1 MGHNN
6 TVGSFTVSASRVRLQ
21 QELGPVVGAAGADLE
36 DVDVS
41 RAGRRSVVRI
51 VVDRDGGV
59 SLDDVAVLS
68 RAVSEALDEL
78 DAREPQLLAGAYVLE
93 VSSPGVDRPLTAP
106 RHWRRSAGRLV
117 TATLREGA
125 PVTGRLLETTDARV
139 VLDVDGVRRELALA
153 DVARGQV
160 QVEFNRKGGAGPEE
174 EL

>member
-1 MGHNN
+1 M
-6 TVGSFTVSASRVRLQ
+6 TASRVRLQ

-106 RHWRRSAGRLV
+106 RHWRRSTGRLV

-125 PVTGRLLETTDARV
+125 PVTGRLLESTDAGV
-139 VLDVDGVRRELALA
+139 VLDVDGVRRELALG
-153 DVARGQV
+153 DVAQGHV
-160 QVEFNRKGGAGPEE
+160 QVEFDRKGGVRPEE